1 MVDNDNGHSN
11 LKEDEGCDSN
21 NYEKSIYN
29 ENVHCQ
35 ETIVIRINVRQF
47 FCRVIYLLEIRISAV
62 CHIIFHLCNDA
73 FCPPL

>member
-35 ETIVIRINVRQF
+35 ETTVIRINVRQF
-47 FCRVIYLLEIRISAV
+47 FVV
-62 CHIIFHLCNDA
+62 
-73 FCPPL
+73 